1 MRYIKYFFT
10 IIIFIIGFTTNIKS
24 QQDDIATVKSKIATM
39 LDNMYSALVSRDIE
53 TVKEFLAED
62 GLFCGTDPEE
72 FWTTKDILK
81 IYSEMFRAEGFEI
94 NFKIDKR
101 EIRVSPDGNS
111 VIVVEQLIAYWIS
124 KKIPART
131 ISHIIKTGETWK
143 CDFQSYSMIPKNEDI
158 DKLNKA
164 LE

>member
-10 IIIFIIGFTTNIKS
+10 IIIFIIGFTTNINS

-39 LDNMYSALVSRDIE
+39 LDNMYSALVSKDIE
-53 TVKEFLAED
+53 AVKEFLAED

-81 IYSEMFRAEGFEI
+81 IYSEMFRAEGFEN

-111 VIVVEQLIAYWIS
+111 VIVVEQLIAY
-124 KKIPART
+124 
-131 ISHIIKTGETWK
+131 
-143 CDFQSYSMIPKNEDI
+143 
-158 DKLNKA
+158 
-164 LE
+164 